1 MGTRFPARAA
11 LPGVADMATGRPQLA
26 GVVNGVRLRALLRAR
41 GSAMWTLGIVLGI
54 CFALTVL
61 LVFVDKPDD

>member
-1 MGTRFPARAA
+1 MGTWFSARAA
-11 LPGVADMATGRPQLA
+11 LPGLADMATGRPQLA
-26 GVVNGVRLRALLRAR
+26 GVVNAVRLRALLRAR

-54 CFALTVL
+54 CFVLTVL